1 MASFSNN
8 VFSQLI
14 MTALVGCMQVKNGS
28 MIKMTGNNKP
38 KRKYNTWVDSNG
50 NIKIID
56 MGYDWHTKVPTQ
68 AFIRKE
74 SDEDED
80 NRTI

>member
-1 MASFSNN
+1 MIGYQDMSLAS
-8 VFSQLI
+8 
-14 MTALVGCMQVKNGS
+14 GS

>member
-1 MASFSNN
+1 MIGYQDMSLAS
-8 VFSQLI
+8 
-14 MTALVGCMQVKNGS
+14 GS
-28 MIKMTGNNKP
+28 MIQMTGNNGL

-68 AFIRKE
+68 TFIRSAEVK
-74 SDEDED
+74 DV
-80 NRTI
+80 RRK

>member
-1 MASFSNN
+1 
-8 VFSQLI
+8 
-14 MTALVGCMQVKNGS
+14 
-28 MIKMTGNNKP
+28 MTGNNKP

-74 SDEDED
+74 SDEFGSK
-80 NRTI
+80 

>member
-1 MASFSNN
+1 
-8 VFSQLI
+8 
-14 MTALVGCMQVKNGS
+14 
-28 MIKMTGNNKP
+28 MTGNNKP